1 MSLHLKSHIYIY
13 RSRVFVPFKSITNED
28 ETFLVIFSE
37 ERDN

>member
-1 MSLHLKSHIYIY
+1 
-13 RSRVFVPFKSITNED
+13 VPFKSITNED